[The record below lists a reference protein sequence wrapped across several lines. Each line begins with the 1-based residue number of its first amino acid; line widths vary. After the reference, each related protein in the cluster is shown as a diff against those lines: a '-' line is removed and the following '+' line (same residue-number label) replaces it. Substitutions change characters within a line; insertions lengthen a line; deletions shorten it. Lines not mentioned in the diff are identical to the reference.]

1 MGMSDEERE
10 AVLRL
15 MSDEARTKAEYEC
28 VRFVEHQEKVK
39 VKLGIFALVFVS
51 EAAVLCGIRLQKK
64 SRATWKNVK
73 DRQVHVVTKDLYRHA
88 VKEVK
93 MDNGMLAYVGV
104 PAGTGILLI
113 ARER

>member
-39 VKLGIFALVFVS
+39 VKLGTFALVFVS
-51 EAAVLCGIRLQKK
+51 EAAVLC
-64 SRATWKNVK
+64 
-73 DRQVHVVTKDLYRHA
+73 
-88 VKEVK
+88 
-93 MDNGMLAYVGV
+93 
-104 PAGTGILLI
+104 
-113 ARER
+113 